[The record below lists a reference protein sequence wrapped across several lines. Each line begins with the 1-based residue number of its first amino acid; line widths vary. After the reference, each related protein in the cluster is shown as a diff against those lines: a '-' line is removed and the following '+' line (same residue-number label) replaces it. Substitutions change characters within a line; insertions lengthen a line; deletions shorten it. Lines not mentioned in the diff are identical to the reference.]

1 MSLCGPRHV
10 ARESAEHIDVVNSFM
25 VFTTH
30 LESAPVQNRRLGADE
45 ISEENEV
52 DAGEG

>member
-1 MSLCGPRHV
+1 M
-10 ARESAEHIDVVNSFM
+10 ARGSAEHIDVVNSFM
-25 VFTTH
+25 VFPTY
-30 LESAPVQNRRLGADE
+30 LESASVQNRRLGADE